1 MPAAPPPGAAEL
13 RRHSPSLCG
22 QELIVV
28 RGSLVVVLPVADDGG
43 QALAHQ
49 RFGDVAARQKRE
61 GGSEPA
67 RGPRAW
73 HRNQG
78 KDEETP

>member
-22 QELIVV
+22 QELVVV

-49 RFGDVAARQKRE
+49 RFGDVAVRQKRE
-61 GGSEPA
+61 GGLST
-67 RGPRAW
+67 GT
-73 HRNQG
+73 G
-78 KDEETP
+78 TPCVAPQPGEG